1 MPASRDVLPR
11 KKGPITVPLFLVP
24 AVIQDQIKKKGK
36 SVFFI
41 LVERGH
47 HHQYRVLVETSREL
61 PRISKRRGGCDL
73 ITIQDVL
80 DV

>member
-1 MPASRDVLPR
+1 
-11 KKGPITVPLFLVP
+11 
-24 AVIQDQIKKKGK
+24 VIQDQIKKKGK

-47 HHQYRVLVETSREL
+47 HHQYRVRVETSREL
-61 PRISKRRGGCDL
+61 RKTSKHGRRSEV
-73 ITIQDVL
+73 TVQDVL